1 MDTQNGKDQRLY
13 RVLRILA
20 KHYTTLTPNN
30 NTCNMWT
37 TIILNIILSII
48 IIFIA
53 HQLWEYCKIN
63 YTYPKTKNLVEI
75 HASKYRQIAE
85 DMERNL
91 DNKLLAN
98 TNTPV
103 VNITTTVAD
112 KLPPDFLPLEEKEW
126 VHKELAAF
134 IDTL

>member
-1 MDTQNGKDQRLY
+1 MQ
-13 RVLRILA
+13 
-20 KHYTTLTPNN
+20 
-30 NTCNMWT
+30 
-37 TIILNIILSII
+37 
-48 IIFIA
+48 
-53 HQLWEYCKIN
+53 
-63 YTYPKTKNLVEI
+63 
-75 HASKYRQIAE
+75 ASKYRQIAE

-98 TNTPV
+98 TNTPPV
-103 VNITTTVAD
+103 VNITTTVATTTVAD